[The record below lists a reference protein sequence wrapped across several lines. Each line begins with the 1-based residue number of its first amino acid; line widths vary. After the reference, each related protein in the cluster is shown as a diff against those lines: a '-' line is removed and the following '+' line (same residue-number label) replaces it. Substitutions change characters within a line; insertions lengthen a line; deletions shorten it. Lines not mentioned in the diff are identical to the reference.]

1 MENLTLQREEALQF
15 INDREIAIAGASR
28 DPKKFGNIVFK
39 TLQSKGMNV
48 YPVNPNTDKLDQD
61 VCYKKLE
68 DIPDHVKN
76 LLIVLKPEET
86 KKAVQ
91 EAINKG
97 FKKIWIQN
105 GSESTEAITMAKDA
119 GITLISKKCILM
131 YANPTG
137 FHKFH
142 MRISKLFGKY

>member
-15 INDREIAIAGASR
+15 INDKEIAIAGASR

-39 TLQSKGMNV
+39 TLQSKGLSV
-48 YPVNPNTDKLDQD
+48 YPVNPNTNKLGQD
-61 VCYKKLE
+61 VCYKAIE
-68 DIPDHVKN
+68 DLPAHVKN

-91 EAINKG
+91 EAIHKG

-105 GSESTEAITMAKDA
+105 GSESNEAVSLAKEA

-131 YANPTG
+131 YAQPTG

-142 MRISKLFGKY
+142 MRLNKLFGNY